1 MVCGRRP
8 SGGRCCATA
17 RGEPPPRLG
26 RAPGAVLSS
35 TKSSALRSELRN
47 RRWSWLGFFV
57 RGANSQLRQKKG
69 CTAAPLALWA
79 SCTPL
84 LPLSRWA
91 QYSPM
96 CLIALAVDY
105 ERIVGMWTSTEA
117 TILLKHLIAF
127 FPRAGDKDPL
137 PSLIVGRSRRR
148 EGRHVP
154 VVCWAGKGTVQS
166 VHTKELPRISMQ
178 HEGSVQNDTCNKQTE
193 DTPKSREKAR

>member
-1 MVCGRRP
+1 MQSTAQWKQVVTWNLRRRNLSLVCGRRP

-79 SCTPL
+79 SCTSL
-84 LPLSRWA
+84 LPLAMGPVLTDVPHR
-91 QYSPM
+91 PRGG
-96 CLIALAVDY
+96 LREDRGDVDLHRSDHLTQTSHRLSSTSWRQRSSAILDCWPQSTTRRKTRSCRLLGR
-105 ERIVGMWTSTEA
+105 ERHSAKRTHKRTASHLHA
-117 TILLKHLIAF
+117 T
-127 FPRAGDKDPL
+127 
-137 PSLIVGRSRRR
+137 
-148 EGRHVP
+148 
-154 VVCWAGKGTVQS
+154 
-166 VHTKELPRISMQ
+166 
-178 HEGSVQNDTCNKQTE
+178 
-193 DTPKSREKAR
+193 